1 MIFSL
6 LFRQPGLDD
15 AAGHAL
21 AVLIRDNGLDLGL
34 AADLADAD
42 NRALD
47 GQRVADENRLGEF
60 ALHAVE
66 PAVLAGQ
73 IDARQR
79 REKARP
85 GKPRPRA

>member
-1 MIFSL
+1 MLASTLRNGGRIIS
-6 LFRQPGLDD
+6 PTCLDD
-15 AAGHAL
+15 AAGHTL

-47 GQRVADENRLGEF
+47 GQRVADENRLGKF

-66 PAVLAGQ
+66 QAVLAG
-73 IDARQR
+73 R
-79 REKARP
+79 
-85 GKPRPRA
+85 